1 MRCSKLWGAHAPS
14 PKAGLFLEPLWPEK
28 FANARTRPPAREGAC
43 APRNVAAVSNTR
55 PQLLVINVRCVKITI
70 PMTHRLPKQNYHDIE
85 RIIELDFVRATEAAA
100 LNSLRWLGRG
110 DKEQADAAACDAM
123 RGMFDLMNIC
133 GEVVIGEGIKDD
145 APGIFKGEQLGT
157 WIPGSPP
164 FDIAIDPIDGTTNI
178 SKGAPNS
185 ISCIAA
191 ASPEEGVK
199 VALRDVPSFY
209 MSKLAYGPRVIQ
221 YMQKRGDSL
230 NLDAPIAETLA
241 IVARAVD
248 KRVQDVAVMMLDRPR
263 HKEIVEQIRAAGAS
277 LRMIG
282 DGDIAAA
289 IAPSL
294 PDSDVDL
301 YMGIGG
307 SPEAVLAAAGI
318 KCLGGDMQCKMWP
331 RDDKER
337 KKLIDEGWE
346 KDLDRIY
353 SADDLANGEN
363 IIFCAT
369 GISDS
374 ALLRGV
380 KTMGAATAITHS
392 ILMRA
397 KSKTVRF
404 LRARHNLQ
412 SKTIRLRSDDR
423 EHLI

>member
-1 MRCSKLWGAHAPS
+1 
-14 PKAGLFLEPLWPEK
+14 
-28 FANARTRPPAREGAC
+28 
-43 APRNVAAVSNTR
+43 VA
-55 PQLLVINVRCVKITI
+55 
-70 PMTHRLPKQNYHDIE
+70 HRLPKQNYPDIE
-85 RIIELDFVRATEAAA
+85 RIIEFDFVRATEAAA

-157 WIPGSPP
+157 WLPGSPP

-199 VALRDVPSFY
+199 VALRDIPSFY

-221 YMQKRGDSL
+221 YMNKRGDSL
-230 NLDAPIAETLA
+230 HVDMPIAEILG

-263 HKEIVEQIRAAGAS
+263 HKEIVEQIRACGAS

-289 IAPSL
+289 MAPSL
-294 PDSDVDL
+294 PDSEVDV

-318 KCLGGDMQCKMWP
+318 KCLGGELQCKMWP

-337 KKLIDEGWE
+337 KALIDDGWE

-353 SADDLANGEN
+353 TADDLANGQN
-363 IIFCAT
+363 IVFCAT

-374 ALLRGV
+374 ALLHGV
-380 KTMGAATAITHS
+380 KTKGAAVAVTHS

-404 LRARHNLQ
+404 IRAQHNLHD
-412 SKTIRLRSDDR
+412 KTIRLRSDNR
-423 EHLI
+423 EHRI

>member
-1 MRCSKLWGAHAPS
+1 MP
-14 PKAGLFLEPLWPEK
+14 
-28 FANARTRPPAREGAC
+28 
-43 APRNVAAVSNTR
+43 
-55 PQLLVINVRCVKITI
+55 
-70 PMTHRLPKQNYHDIE
+70 RLPKQNYYDIE
-85 RIIELDFVRATEAAA
+85 RIIEFDFVRATEAAA

-157 WIPGSPP
+157 WIPGSPA

-191 ASPEEGVK
+191 ASPEDRVK

-221 YMQKRGDSL
+221 YMKKRGDSL
-230 NLDAPIAETLA
+230 KIEMPISETLA

-248 KRVQDVAVMMLDRPR
+248 KRVQDVVVMMLDRPR
-263 HKEIVEQIRAAGAS
+263 HKEMVEQIRGAGAS

-289 IAPSL
+289 MAPAL
-294 PDSDVDL
+294 PDSDIDL

-331 RDDKER
+331 RDEKER
-337 KKLIDEGWE
+337 KKLINEGYE
-346 KDLDRIY
+346 KDVARVF

-380 KTMGAATAITHS
+380 KSKGMTAITYS
-392 ILMRA
+392 MLMRA

-404 LRARHNLQ
+404 IRAQHDLQ
-412 SKTIRLRSDDR
+412 NKTIRLRSDNR
-423 EHLI
+423 EHQI

>member
-1 MRCSKLWGAHAPS
+1 MP
-14 PKAGLFLEPLWPEK
+14 
-28 FANARTRPPAREGAC
+28 
-43 APRNVAAVSNTR
+43 
-55 PQLLVINVRCVKITI
+55 
-70 PMTHRLPKQNYHDIE
+70 RLPKQNYPDIE
-85 RIIELDFVRATEAAA
+85 RIIEFDFVRATEAAA

-110 DKEQADAAACDAM
+110 EKELADAAACDAM

-145 APGIFKGEQLGT
+145 APGIFKGEHLGT
-157 WIPGSPP
+157 WLPGSPR
-164 FDIAIDPIDGTTNI
+164 FDVAIDPIDGTTNI

-191 ASPEEGVK
+191 ASPEAGIK

-209 MSKLAYGPRVIQ
+209 MSKLAYGPRVVH
-221 YMQKRGDSL
+221 YMQKRGDQLSID
-230 NLDAPIAETLA
+230 NPIAETLG
-241 IVARAVD
+241 IVARAVE
-248 KRVQDVAVMMLDRPR
+248 KRVQDIVVMMLDRPR
-263 HKEIVEQIRAAGAS
+263 HREIVAQIRTTGAS

-289 IAPSL
+289 MAPSL
-294 PDSDVDL
+294 PETDVDL

-331 RDDKER
+331 RDAAER
-337 KKLIDEGWE
+337 ESLREAGAE
-346 KDLDRIY
+346 ADLDRIF
-353 SADDLANGEN
+353 SADDLANGKN

-380 KTMGAATAITHS
+380 KTKGAGVAVTHS

-404 LRARHNLQ
+404 VRAVHNLHT
-412 SKTIRLRSDDR
+412 KTIRLRSDQR

>member
-1 MRCSKLWGAHAPS
+1 MRL
-14 PKAGLFLEPLWPEK
+14 
-28 FANARTRPPAREGAC
+28 
-43 APRNVAAVSNTR
+43 
-55 PQLLVINVRCVKITI
+55 
-70 PMTHRLPKQNYHDIE
+70 HRQNYQDIE
-85 RIIELDFVRATEAAA
+85 RIIEFDFVRATEAAA

-110 DKEQADAAACDAM
+110 EKEKADEAACDAM

-133 GEVVIGEGIKDD
+133 GEVVIGEGIKDE

-157 WIPGSPP
+157 WLPGTPQ

-185 ISCIAA
+185 ISCITA

-199 VALRDVPSFY
+199 VALRDIPSFY
-209 MSKLAYGPRVIQ
+209 MSKLSYGPDVIE
-221 YMQKRGDSL
+221 YLGKAKKEIALED
-230 NLDAPIAETLA
+230 PIEKTLA
-241 IVARAVD
+241 LVADALD
-248 KRVQDVAVMMLDRPR
+248 KRVQDVVVMMLDRPR

-277 LRMIG
+277 LRMIS

-289 IAPSL
+289 MAPAIAESN
-294 PDSDVDL
+294 VDL

-318 KCLGGDMQCKMWP
+318 KCLGGDIQCKMWP

-337 KKLIDEGWE
+337 KQLIAEGNE
-346 KDLDRIY
+346 KDLDRIFM
-353 SADDLANGEN
+353 ADDLANGKN
-363 IIFCAT
+363 IVFCAT

-380 KTMGAATAITHS
+380 SSQGHKAITHS

-404 LRARHNLQ
+404 IRATHDLQ
-412 SKTIRLRSDDR
+412 NKTIRLRSDNR
-423 EHLI
+423 EHPI

>member
-1 MRCSKLWGAHAPS
+1 M
-14 PKAGLFLEPLWPEK
+14 
-28 FANARTRPPAREGAC
+28 
-43 APRNVAAVSNTR
+43 
-55 PQLLVINVRCVKITI
+55 
-70 PMTHRLPKQNYHDIE
+70 HRLPKINYYDIE
-85 RIIELDFVRATEAAA
+85 RIIEFDFVRATEAAA

-110 DKEQADAAACDAM
+110 DKEAADAAACDAM

-157 WIPGSPP
+157 WVPGAPQ

-191 ASPEEGVK
+191 ASPEEGIK

-209 MSKLAYGPRVIQ
+209 MAKLAYGPRVIQ
-221 YMQKRGDSL
+221 YMQKRGDQLSIES
-230 NLDAPIAETLA
+230 PIPETLA
-241 IVARAVD
+241 IVARAVE
-248 KRVQDVAVMMLDRPR
+248 KRVQDVVVMMLDRPR
-263 HKEIVEQIRAAGAS
+263 HQEIVEQIRAAGAS

-289 IAPSL
+289 MAPSL
-294 PDSDVDL
+294 PESDIDL

-331 RDDKER
+331 RDEKER
-337 KKLIDEGWE
+337 QKLIDEGYA
-346 KDLDRIY
+346 KDLPRVF
-353 SADDLANGEN
+353 SADDLANGKN
-363 IIFCAT
+363 IVFCAT

-380 KTMGAATAITHS
+380 RSHGPTATTHS

-397 KSKTVRF
+397 KSRTVRF
-404 LRARHNLQ
+404 IRASHDLSQ
-412 SKTIRLRSDDR
+412 KTIRLRTTNR
-423 EHLI
+423 EARI

>member
-1 MRCSKLWGAHAPS
+1 MP
-14 PKAGLFLEPLWPEK
+14 
-28 FANARTRPPAREGAC
+28 
-43 APRNVAAVSNTR
+43 
-55 PQLLVINVRCVKITI
+55 
-70 PMTHRLPKQNYHDIE
+70 RLPKQNYPDIE
-85 RIIELDFVRATEAAA
+85 RIIEFDFVRATEAAA

-110 DKEQADAAACDAM
+110 DKEKADGAACDAM

-133 GEVVIGEGIKDD
+133 GEVVIGEGIKDE

-157 WIPGSPP
+157 WLPGSPP
-164 FDIAIDPIDGTTNI
+164 FHIAIDPIDGTTNI

-221 YMQKRGDSL
+221 YMQKRGDNL
-230 NLDAPIAETLA
+230 NIDGPVAETLA
-241 IVARAVD
+241 IVARAVE
-248 KRVQDVAVMMLDRPR
+248 KRVQDVVVMMLDRPR

-289 IAPSL
+289 MAPSL
-294 PDSDVDL
+294 PESDIDL

-337 KKLIDEGWE
+337 QKLIADGCEN
-346 KDLDRIY
+346 DLDRIY
-353 SADDLANGEN
+353 LADDLAKGKN

-369 GISDS
+369 GISDN

-380 KTMGAATAITHS
+380 KAKGSTAITHS
-392 ILMRA
+392 MLMRA

-404 LRARHNLQ
+404 IRAMHNLQ
-412 SKTIRLRSDDR
+412 NKTIRLRSDQR
-423 EHLI
+423 EHMI

>member
-1 MRCSKLWGAHAPS
+1 
-14 PKAGLFLEPLWPEK
+14 
-28 FANARTRPPAREGAC
+28 
-43 APRNVAAVSNTR
+43 VA
-55 PQLLVINVRCVKITI
+55 L
-70 PMTHRLPKQNYHDIE
+70 RLPKQNYQDIE
-85 RIIELDFVRATEAAA
+85 RIIEFDFVRATEAAA

-110 DKEQADAAACDAM
+110 DKEAADAAACDAM

-133 GEVVIGEGIKDD
+133 GEVVIGEGIKDE

-157 WIPGSPP
+157 WIPGSPQ

-199 VALRDVPSFY
+199 VALRDIPSFY
-209 MSKLAYGPRVIQ
+209 MSKLAYGARVID
-221 YMQKRGDSL
+221 YMKKRGDSL
-230 NLDAPIAETLA
+230 QIEMPIAEMLA

-294 PDSDVDL
+294 PDPDVDL

-318 KCLGGDMQCKMWP
+318 KSLGGDMQSKMWP
-331 RDDKER
+331 RDEKER
-337 KKLIDEGWE
+337 KRLIADGYE
-346 KDLDRIY
+346 KDLDRVY
-353 SADDLANGEN
+353 SADDLANGQN

-374 ALLRGV
+374 ALLPGVRARGGV
-380 KTMGAATAITHS
+380 TAITHS
-392 ILMRA
+392 ILMRV

-404 LRARHNLQ
+404 IRARHNLQ
-412 SKTIRLRSDDR
+412 TKTIRLRSDNR
-423 EHLI
+423 EHII

>member
-1 MRCSKLWGAHAPS
+1 MAL
-14 PKAGLFLEPLWPEK
+14 
-28 FANARTRPPAREGAC
+28 
-43 APRNVAAVSNTR
+43 
-55 PQLLVINVRCVKITI
+55 
-70 PMTHRLPKQNYHDIE
+70 RLPKQNYQDIE
-85 RIIELDFVRATEAAA
+85 RIIEFDFVRATEAAA

-110 DKEQADAAACDAM
+110 DKERADAAACDAM

-157 WIPGSPP
+157 WLPGSPQ

-199 VALRDVPSFY
+199 VALRDVSSFY

-230 NLDAPIAETLA
+230 KIDSPIPETLA

-248 KRVQDVAVMMLDRPR
+248 KRVQDVVVMMLDRPR
-263 HKEIVEQIRAAGAS
+263 HKEIVEEIRAAGAS

-289 IAPSL
+289 MAPSL
-294 PDSDVDL
+294 PESDVDL

-331 RDDKER
+331 RDEKER
-337 KKLIDEGWE
+337 KKLINDGGK
-346 KDLDRIY
+346 KDLERVFF
-353 SADDLANGEN
+353 ADDLANGKN
-363 IIFCAT
+363 IVFCAT

-380 KTMGAATAITHS
+380 KSKATSAITHS
-392 ILMRA
+392 LLMRA

-404 LRARHNLQ
+404 IRATHNLQ
-412 SKTIRLRSDDR
+412 SKTIRLRSDR
-423 EHLI
+423 SEHLI

>member
-1 MRCSKLWGAHAPS
+1 MRLQ
-14 PKAGLFLEPLWPEK
+14 
-28 FANARTRPPAREGAC
+28 R
-43 APRNVAAVSNTR
+43 
-55 PQLLVINVRCVKITI
+55 
-70 PMTHRLPKQNYHDIE
+70 QNYRDIE
-85 RIIELDFVRATEAAA
+85 RIIEFDFVRATEAAA

-110 DKEQADAAACDAM
+110 EKEKADYAACDAM

-133 GEVVIGEGIKDD
+133 GEVVIGEGIKDE

-157 WIPGSPP
+157 WIPGSPQ

-199 VALRDVPSFY
+199 VALRDIPSFY
-209 MSKLAYGPRVIQ
+209 MSKLSYGCRVIDHL
-221 YMQKRGDSL
+221 QKSGKKIAL
-230 NLDAPIAETLA
+230 QNPITETLA
-241 IVARAVD
+241 LVAEALE
-248 KRVQDVAVMMLDRPR
+248 KRVQDVVVMMLDRPR
-263 HKEIVEQIRAAGAS
+263 HKEIVQEIRAAGAS
-277 LRMIG
+277 LRMIS

-289 IAPSL
+289 MAPAIA
-294 PDSDVDL
+294 DSNVDL

-307 SPEAVLAAAGI
+307 APEAVLAAAGI
-318 KCLGGDMQCKMWP
+318 KCLGGDMQCRMWP

-337 KKLIDEGWE
+337 KQLIASGHERDI
-346 KDLDRIY
+346 DRIFM
-353 SADDLANGEN
+353 ADDLANGKN

-380 KTMGAATAITHS
+380 RSQGTRAITYS
-392 ILMRA
+392 VLMRA

-404 LRARHNLQ
+404 IRATHDLQ
-412 SKTIRLRSDDR
+412 NKTIRLRSDNR
-423 EHLI
+423 EHPI